1 MGHTAIDLPKAC
13 HESWAAMAPDG
24 PGRHCAACQ
33 ETVVDFTRMTD
44 ADIVAFLRKHPAVSC
59 GQFRESQL
67 SRPLL
72 AAAQPVDGWRRWLGA
87 TVALLGLGSLAA
99 PKALAQSSTPNY
111 WGGPA
116 PAISAG
122 NKAVE
127 VKEKQQATSG
137 QPVPSLVVNKL
148 RSSDSLEIK
157 GIVHDRLGLRL
168 AGARA
173 KVRVN
178 GNVIDASTTDAHGV
192 FRLVVP
198 KSLLADGAII
208 RVMSA
213 PRSES
218 YDFYLLAEIPVELAR
233 TKPYHIHLKKH
244 ERIRG
249 GKFR

>member
-1 MGHTAIDLPKAC
+1 MT
-13 HESWAAMAPDG
+13 PDG
-24 PGRHCAACQ
+24 TGRHCAKCQ
-33 ETVVDFTRMTD
+33 ETVVDFTRMSD
-44 ADIVAFLRKHPAVSC
+44 AEIVAFLRKHPAISC

-72 AAAQPVDGWRRWLGA
+72 AAAQPVGGWRRWLGA
-87 TVALLGLGSLAA
+87 TVTLLGLGSLGAS
-99 PKALAQSSTPNY
+99 KALAQSTAPAY

-122 NKAVE
+122 NRAMPVN
-127 VKEKQQATSG
+127 EKQQTAAG
-137 QPVPSLVVNKL
+137 QLVSSQVADKL
-148 RSSDSLEIK
+148 RNTDSLEIK

-173 KVRVN
+173 KVRIN
-178 GNVIDASTTDAHGV
+178 GNVIEASTTDAHGA
-192 FRLVVP
+192 FRMVVP
-198 KSLLADGAII
+198 KSLLADGATI

-213 PRSES
+213 PRSGS
-218 YDFYLLAEIPVELAR
+218 YDFYLLAEIPVNPTR